1 MPFSH
6 YNHSIEDTIDPTT
19 NPAYNTVTHTV
30 YDEIIPSPDG
40 SFSHYNHSTEDT
52 IDPTTNPAVTQ
63 TVYDEIIPSELHSD
77 GYVKFIF
84 PESCMHGL
92 YIIIILAW
100 TSLVNQMLHIIQ

>member
-6 YNHSIEDTIDPTT
+6 YNHSTEDTIDPTT

-30 YDEIIPSPDG
+30 YDEIILIADG

-52 IDPTTNPAVTQ
+52 NPADTQ
-63 TVYDEIIPSELHSD
+63 TVYDEIIPSESD
-77 GYVKFIF
+77 GFVKFIF
-84 PESCMHGL
+84 PESCMHGF